1 MGSRDQQLRAMSYLQ
16 SHMSTVERGALGTFA
31 SIGSAA
37 VSMVSQLELYLR
49 VAGLC
54 VGLAVGIVTL
64 ISVLHDLRK
73 KQQKEK

>member
-1 MGSRDQQLRAMSYLQ
+1 MTYL
-16 SHMSTVERGALGTFA
+16 HHHFSTVERGALGTFA

-37 VSMVSQLELYLR
+37 ISLVSQLEVYLR

-54 VGLAVGIVTL
+54 VGLAVGVVTL

-73 KQQKEK
+73 KQKADK

>member
-1 MGSRDQQLRAMSYLQ
+1 MSLDYFHHNFSTTEKGVIGTVTSLGS
-16 SHMSTVERGALGTFA
+16 
-31 SIGSAA
+31 SAF
-37 VSMVSQLELYLR
+37 SMLPHLETTLR

-73 KQQKEK
+73 KQKANK

>member
-1 MGSRDQQLRAMSYLQ
+1 MSYMQ
-16 SHMSTVERGALGTFA
+16 QHFTTAERGALGTFA
-31 SIGSAA
+31 SLGSAA
-37 VSMVSQLELYLR
+37 VSMVSHLEVYLR

-73 KQQKEK
+73 KQKANK

>member
-1 MGSRDQQLRAMSYLQ
+1 MSLL
-16 SHMSTVERGALGTFA
+16 HHHLTTVERGALGTFA

-37 VSMVSQLELYLR
+37 VSLVSQLEVYLR

-54 VGLAVGIVTL
+54 VGLAVGVVTL

-73 KQQKEK
+73 KQKADK

>member
-1 MGSRDQQLRAMSYLQ
+1 MSLLH
-16 SHMSTVERGALGTFA
+16 SHMTTVERGALGTFA

-37 VSMVSQLELYLR
+37 VSLVSQLEVYLR

-64 ISVLHDLRK
+64 LSVLHDLRK
-73 KQQKEK
+73 KQKQQ

>member
-1 MGSRDQQLRAMSYLQ
+1 MSYMQ
-16 SHMSTVERGALGTFA
+16 THFSTVERGALGTFA

-37 VSMVSQLELYLR
+37 VSMVSHLEVYLR

-54 VGLAVGIVTL
+54 VGLAVGVVTL

-73 KQQKEK
+73 KQQKDK

>member
-1 MGSRDQQLRAMSYLQ
+1 MSIL
-16 SHMSTVERGALGTFA
+16 HHHLSTVERGALGTFA

-37 VSMVSQLELYLR
+37 VSLVSQLEVYLR

-54 VGLAVGIVTL
+54 VGLAVGVVTL

-73 KQQKEK
+73 KQKANK

>member
-1 MGSRDQQLRAMSYLQ
+1 MSLLH

-37 VSMVSQLELYLR
+37 VSLVSQLEVYLR

-73 KQQKEK
+73 KQKANK

>member
-1 MGSRDQQLRAMSYLQ
+1 MSLQ
-16 SHMSTVERGALGTFA
+16 YFHHNFSTTEKGIIGTA
-31 SIGSAA
+31 TSIGSS
-37 VSMVSQLELYLR
+37 VFSMLPHLETTLR

-73 KQQKEK
+73 KQKANK

>member
-1 MGSRDQQLRAMSYLQ
+1 MFAQHHL
-16 SHMSTVERGALGTFA
+16 STVERGALGTFA

-37 VSMVSQLELYLR
+37 VSLVSQLEVYLR
-49 VAGLC
+49 VAGLM

-73 KQQKEK
+73 KQKQK